1 MRQLL
6 FPHAGRCLRAAT
18 ASIFTMVLLPVLGQ
32 VNLPIYST
40 DVGNLAGSSA
50 DPNWSVTGPNI
61 GEAQGSSATVLSG
74 PALYPTW
81 TLDTAASGWIGVLNP
96 GSSYQPP
103 VPYTF
108 SETFSMAGFQV
119 ATAQISGF
127 WGIDDYGQL
136 FINGIPLSP
145 SFTGGNNPWGFST
158 SFTVPDAD
166 LLPGLNTITA
176 VIQQSDQTY
185 EGVRVE
191 FDTATADPN
200 PTGVPDATST
210 ALLLGIASAT
220 LAAGRRMTRRA

>member
-1 MRQLL
+1 
-6 FPHAGRCLRAAT
+6 
-18 ASIFTMVLLPVLGQ
+18 
-32 VNLPIYST
+32 
-40 DVGNLAGSSA
+40 
-50 DPNWSVTGPNI
+50 
-61 GEAQGSSATVLSG
+61 
-74 PALYPTW
+74 
-81 TLDTAASGWIGVLNP
+81 
-96 GSSYQPP
+96 
-103 VPYTF
+103 
-108 SETFSMAGFQV
+108 MAGFQV

-200 PTGVPDATST
+200 PTGVTDATST